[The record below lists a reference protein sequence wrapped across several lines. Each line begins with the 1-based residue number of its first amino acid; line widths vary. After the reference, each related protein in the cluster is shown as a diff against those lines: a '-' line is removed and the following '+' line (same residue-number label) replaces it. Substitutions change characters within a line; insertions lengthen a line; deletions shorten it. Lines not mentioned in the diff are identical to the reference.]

1 MTRSTWT
8 LTAAKARFSALVQ
21 RALDGTPQRVVRN
34 GREAVIVLAESD
46 YQAAIR
52 AKKSLVELFAPLR
65 GIDLDVA
72 PRDEDDREAPSF

>member
-1 MTRSTWT
+1 M
-8 LTAAKARFSALVQ
+8 
-21 RALDGTPQRVVRN
+21 
-34 GREAVIVLAESD
+34 IVLAESD